1 MADERETAGPK
12 RDLNI
17 DPGRYSGLKMALE
30 RSPLT
35 NKSPLSPSDGG
46 GGFKKRGRKRNA
58 DDMLG
63 NLEELYAGLDEQM
76 LNTRDGKAKL
86 RYM

>member
-1 MADERETAGPK
+1 MADERETAGAK
-12 RDLNI
+12 RGILIEPDSDDI
-17 DPGRYSGLKMALE
+17 LKRTLE

-35 NKSPLSPSDGG
+35 TKSPLTLSTDGG
-46 GGFKKRGRKRNA
+46 GFRKRGHKRNA

-76 LNTRDGKAKL
+76 LNTQDGKAKL